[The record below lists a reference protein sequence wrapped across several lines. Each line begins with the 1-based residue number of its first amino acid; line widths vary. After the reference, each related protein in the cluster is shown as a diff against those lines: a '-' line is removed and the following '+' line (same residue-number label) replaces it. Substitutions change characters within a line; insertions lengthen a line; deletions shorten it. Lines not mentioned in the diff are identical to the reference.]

1 MSAQIDDDIIIRV
14 LDSVMSATTA
24 HFQDSLNITMLST
37 QQSCGEIDAFSPAD
51 MTVVI
56 GLSGPV
62 NALVAYSFDNDLVNH
77 LLEIETAGLEIPG
90 DELDIYRHDVLAE
103 TVNIVLGHCTGALA
117 KTGHPVGLTPPIVLD
132 GKGSFRRPK
141 GALFACVNYK
151 TAYGALDIYTISAL
165 NSSDDFF
172 SFGNMGVE

>member
-1 MSAQIDDDIIIRV
+1 MSAQIDDDIIISV
-14 LDSVMSATTA
+14 LDSVMAATTA
-24 HFQDSLNITMLST
+24 HFQNSLNLTIISS
-37 QQSCGEIDAFSPAD
+37 QKSYGEIDAFSPAD

-77 LLEIETAGLEIPG
+77 LLEIETEGLEIPG

-103 TVNIVLGHCTGALA
+103 TVNIVLGHCTGDLA
-117 KTGHPVGLTPPIVLD
+117 RAGEPIGLTPPIVLE

-141 GALFACVNYK
+141 GALFACVNLK
-151 TAYGALDIYTISAL
+151 TPYGILDIYTISAL
-165 NSSDDFF
+165 NSSDEYF
-172 SFGNMGVE
+172 SFGNKGER